1 MTGMHVQCLRQYSH
15 LGTMKSGR
23 LTIAFVVNGNET
35 PQRGGSFVFQ
45 QRVLDGLQKLESK
58 HEIIFVDHTTGAR
71 ILNPSATQA
80 VATHRRANRKSSV
93 RQFLSRVIK
102 PSQRNAT
109 AVNDAMASP
118 LQRALASPDID
129 LAWFLTPGAQVVPC
143 PFVVTV
149 WDLQHRLQP
158 WFPEVSNQGSTW
170 EQRDEHYRKLLPRAS
185 KVITGTETGK
195 AEVAHFYGVHAN
207 NIHALPMPAPNVPPS
222 SAQSRNGI
230 REKFGLPDDFV
241 FYPAQFWPHK
251 NHVTLLR
258 SLAVLK
264 REQRRVPRLVCVGS
278 DKGNLEF
285 VRQTAVDL
293 GVSDLVYFLGFVS
306 DAEMRGLY
314 SSARALVF
322 PSFFGPDN
330 LPPLEAFA
338 YGCPVAAADVPG
350 ARDQLRSAAYFF
362 KPDSEHELASALE
375 SVCYVDGTR
384 ASLISEGLRIA
395 SSRSPREYALG
406 IESVADDF
414 RRIRRT
420 WSADFSLCGD

>member
-1 MTGMHVQCLRQYSH
+1 MHARCLRQCSN
-15 LGTMKSGR
+15 LGAVKSDR

-45 QRVLDGLQKLESK
+45 QRVVDGLKEHKSK
-58 HEIIFVDHTTGAR
+58 HRIIFVDHTTGAR
-71 ILNPSATQA
+71 ISDPPAAQA
-80 VATHRRANRKSSV
+80 FATHRSASRRSSASQLL
-93 RQFLSRVIK
+93 RRIITRSR
-102 PSQRNAT
+102 RNAT
-109 AVNDAMASP
+109 DVNDAIASP
-118 LQRALASPDID
+118 LQCALANPDID
-129 LAWFLTPGAQVVPC
+129 LAWFLTPSAQVAPC

-158 WFPEVSNQGSTW
+158 WFPEVSNQGATW
-170 EQRDEHYRKLLPRAS
+170 EQRDGHYCRLLPRAT
-185 KVITGTETGK
+185 KVITGTATGK
-195 AEVAHFYGVHAN
+195 AEIARFYGVDTN
-207 NIHALPMPAPNVPPS
+207 NIHVLPMPAPSVPLG
-222 SAQSRNGI
+222 SAQSGNEI
-230 REKFGLPDDFV
+230 REKFGLPDHFI

-264 REQRRVPRLVCVGS
+264 REQRRVPDLVCVGS

-293 GVSDLVYFLGFVS
+293 GVSELVHFLGFVS
-306 DAEMRGLY
+306 DADMSGLY
-314 SSARALVF
+314 SSATALVF

-350 ARDQLRSAAYFF
+350 ARDQLRNAAYFF
-362 KPDSEHELASALE
+362 KPDSEHELATTVE
-375 SVCYVDGTR
+375 SICYVDSIR
-384 ASLISEGLRIA
+384 ASLIREGFGIA
-395 SSRSPREYALG
+395 SSRSPRAYALG

-414 RRIRRT
+414 TRIRRT
-420 WSADFSLCGD
+420 WSANFSLCGD